1 VSGFPGQ
8 RPAPA
13 AHRPCTASLGYDGV
27 VHTPSASHTAPGAT
41 RRPVAMLT
49 HSYYE
54 EDPRVRREA
63 EAVAAAGRPVDVYAL
78 RRLGDDPDA
87 VIDGVNLHRIDVQR
101 HQGAGVGTYVRE
113 YLAFLRRA
121 GWAVT
126 RAHRKRHYALVQVH
140 TMPDFLVF
148 AGLAL
153 KTVGVPV
160 ILDFHEA
167 MPVFFP
173 TRFPRAASP
182 VARRALGLQ
191 ERLSIKAASHILIVN
206 EMLRDRLVE
215 MGVRPDK
222 VTVVPNSPSLARFD
236 PTTVPLR
243 PFMAD
248 GVLRLVYAGA
258 LTPVYELDV
267 TIDAVARIVAERPD
281 LDVRF
286 DVFGRGDSE
295 PALLERVAA
304 AGLADRIAFR
314 GRVPFEEVPGAIA
327 SADIGLAPTRLDSY
341 TRYSLSTK
349 LFEYGAMGKPVVAT
363 RLPLVERIFGEGTVR
378 TYEPGDAADLARAIL
393 ELVDDPAAREAAVT
407 ATATRIAGLSWEREA
422 ARYLAV
428 VEALAPDGLS
438 SGPQQAPGVTT
449 TPAPEREDA

>member
-1 VSGFPGQ
+1 MRAVTPPMTP
-8 RPAPA
+8 PA
-13 AHRPCTASLGYDGV
+13 
-27 VHTPSASHTAPGAT
+27 

-63 EAVAAAGRPVDVYAL
+63 EALVAAGRPVDVYGL
-78 RRLGDDPDA
+78 RRPGDDA
-87 VIDGVNLHRIDVQR
+87 EGLIDGVRLHRIDVQR

-113 YLAFLRRA
+113 YLAFLARA
-121 GWAVT
+121 GWAVS
-126 RAHRKRHYALVQVH
+126 RAHRLRHYALVQVH

-148 AGLAL
+148 AGLPL
-153 KTVGVPV
+153 RTVGVPV

-191 ERLSIKAASHILIVN
+191 ERLSIRAASHVVIVN
-206 EMLRDRLVE
+206 EALRDRLVE
-215 MGVRPDK
+215 RGVRPDRI
-222 VTVVPNSPSLARFD
+222 TVVPNSPSLARFD
-236 PTTVPLR
+236 PAAAPAR

-267 TIDAVARIVAERPD
+267 AIAADAPLLTARPQ
-281 LDVRF
+281 LDIRLEI
-286 DVFGRGDSE
+286 FGRGDSE
-295 PALLERVAA
+295 LALRERVAT
-304 AGLADRIAFR
+304 AGLGERVTFR
-314 GRVPFEEVPGAIA
+314 GRVPFEEVPGVLAA
-327 SADIGLAPTRLDSY
+327 ADIGLAPTRLDGY

-349 LFEYGAMGKPVVAT
+349 VFEYGAMRRPVVAT
-363 RLPLVERIFGEGTVR
+363 RLPLVERTFGDDTVWM
-378 TYEPGDAADLARAIL
+378 YEPGDADDLAQAIAAI
-393 ELVDDPAAREAAVT
+393 VDDPAERKRRVT
-407 ATATRIAGLSWEREA
+407 RTAKRIGELAWEREVG
-422 ARYLAV
+422 RYLAL

-438 SGPQQAPGVTT
+438 SGPEEAPGVTR
-449 TPAPEREDA
+449 TPATEREDA

>member
-1 VSGFPGQ
+1 MLATMQ
-8 RPAPA
+8 TTA
-13 AHRPCTASLGYDGV
+13 AL
-27 VHTPSASHTAPGAT
+27 

-63 EAVAAAGRPVDVYAL
+63 EAIVAAGRPVDVYGL
-78 RRLGDDPDA
+78 RRPGDDPTA
-87 VIDGVNLHRIDVQR
+87 VIDGVTLHRIDVQR

-126 RAHRKRHYALVQVH
+126 RAHRRRRYAVVQVH

-148 AGLAL
+148 AGLPLRTA
-153 KTVGVPV
+153 GVPV

-191 ERLSIKAASHILIVN
+191 ERLSIRAASHILIVN
-206 EMLRDRLVE
+206 DALRDRLIA

-222 VTVVPNSPSLARFD
+222 ITVVPNSPALARFD
-236 PTTVPLR
+236 PATVPDR

-267 TIDAVARIVAERPD
+267 AIDAVARLIALRPA

-286 DVFGRGDSE
+286 EVFGRGDSE
-295 PALLERVAA
+295 QALAERVAA
-304 AGLADRIAFR
+304 AGLAERVSFR
-314 GRVPFEEVPGAIA
+314 GRIPFEEVPGVVA
-327 SADIGLAPTRLDSY
+327 SADIGLAPTRLDDY

-363 RLPLVERIFGEGTVR
+363 RLPLVERVFGTDTVR
-378 TYEPGDAADLARAIL
+378 TYESGDAEDLARAIL
-393 ELVDDPAAREAAVT
+393 DLVDHPVERAASVT
-407 ATATRIAGLSWEREA
+407 RTATRIADLSWEREA
-422 ARYLAV
+422 PRYLAI

-438 SGPQQAPGVTT
+438 SGSDDSNDAPT
-449 TPAPEREDA
+449 TPSVPTENL

>member
-1 VSGFPGQ
+1 VTRRE
-8 RPAPA
+8 RPAGP
-13 AHRPCTASLGYDGV
+13 
-27 VHTPSASHTAPGAT
+27 

-49 HSYYE
+49 HSHYE

-63 EAVAAAGRPVDVYAL
+63 EAIAAAGRPVDVYAL
-78 RRLGDDPDA
+78 RRPGDEADA
-87 VIDGVNLHRIDVQR
+87 VIDGVTLHRIDVQR
-101 HQGAGVGTYVRE
+101 HQGAGIGTYVRE

-126 RAHRKRHYALVQVH
+126 RAHRRRHYALVQVH

-148 AGLAL
+148 AGLPL
-153 KTVGVPV
+153 RMVGVPV

-182 VARRALGLQ
+182 VARRALSLQ
-191 ERLSIKAASHILIVN
+191 ERLSIGAASHILIVN

-222 VTVVPNSPSLARFD
+222 VSVVPNSPSLARFD
-236 PTTVPLR
+236 PSTVPTR
-243 PFMAD
+243 SFMAD

-267 TIDAVARIVAERPD
+267 AIDAVARIVADRPG

-286 DVFGRGDSE
+286 EVFGRGDSQ
-295 PALLERVAA
+295 PALVERVAA
-304 AGLADRIAFR
+304 AGLADRITFG
-314 GRVPFEEVPGAIA
+314 GRIPFEEVPGAIA
-327 SADIGLAPTRLDSY
+327 GADIGLAPTRLDSY

-378 TYEPGDAADLARAIL
+378 TYAPGDPADLARAIL
-393 ELVDDPAAREAAVT
+393 EFVDDPAGREAAVT
-407 ATATRIAGLSWEREA
+407 ATAARISGLSWEREA
-422 ARYLAV
+422 PRYLAI
-428 VEALAPDGLS
+428 VEAMAHDGLS
-438 SGPQQAPGVTT
+438 SGSDDPGGAAEASPTQT
-449 TPAPEREDA
+449 EDL